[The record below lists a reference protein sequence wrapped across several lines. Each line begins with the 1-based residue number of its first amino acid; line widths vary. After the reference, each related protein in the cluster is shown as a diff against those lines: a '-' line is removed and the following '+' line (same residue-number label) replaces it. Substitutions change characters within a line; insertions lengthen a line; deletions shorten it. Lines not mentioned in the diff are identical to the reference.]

1 MGNDGIHAVVQ
12 ILEVHLMYKQ
22 PSYIAT
28 RCNKELLRG
37 NYRGFEYRIM
47 DLGTHP
53 TAYVKI
59 PRNHPYYKKDWSN
72 DNIDIEVH
80 GGITYSRNYLTCEAD
95 HLSGWWIGWDYAHY
109 GDHLGWE
116 DYNGKRWTTMEILND
131 VKYVIDQ
138 CVEVIK

>member
-1 MGNDGIHAVVQ
+1 MT
-12 ILEVHLMYKQ
+12 YRQ
-22 PSYIAT
+22 PSYVPERGNT
-28 RCNKELLRG
+28 ELLRG
-37 NYRGFEYRIM
+37 EYRGFEYRIL

-53 TAYVKI
+53 TAYVKL

-72 DNIDIEVH
+72 PNIDIEVH
-80 GGITYSRNYLTCEAD
+80 GGLTYSRNYLTCEAD

-116 DYNGKRWTTMEILND
+116 DYYNGKRWTTEEILKD
-131 VKYVIDQ
+131 VTYVIDQ